1 MIFGIRSILLRI
13 PLYVIWYFL
22 FYYLGGHGSMPISGI
37 VILAISMAVDL
48 IFFFDLFIL
57 DQHQLKI
64 RFVLNP
70 FKKDIVIP
78 LERIKEIILY
88 QVGIKMARTG
98 VKIYLKDYDKYISFM
113 VNFSGGE
120 LDRLMKKV
128 RSLGIEICD
137 LNDQ

>member
-1 MIFGIRSILLRI
+1 
-13 PLYVIWYFL
+13 
-22 FYYLGGHGSMPISGI
+22 MPISGI